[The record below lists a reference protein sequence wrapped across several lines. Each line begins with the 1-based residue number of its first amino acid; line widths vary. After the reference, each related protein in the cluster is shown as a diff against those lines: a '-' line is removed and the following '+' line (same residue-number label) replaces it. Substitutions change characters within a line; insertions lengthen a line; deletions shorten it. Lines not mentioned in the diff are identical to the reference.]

1 MTVEDLTTYLIANSA
16 LVATVNGR
24 IYSQILPQHAVL
36 PAIAYSQIHGKPG
49 NTMEN
54 ASGFID
60 ALFQFTCVAMSY
72 FDAKKT
78 ARSLRTALEGFAGTM
93 GSTKVY
99 GAFQESERDGFNF
112 ETLEYRTDLDFKIWH
127 LEA

>member
-1 MTVEDLTTYLIANSA
+1 MTIEDLTTYLIANAA
-16 LVATVNGR
+16 LIAVVNGR
-24 IYSQILPQHAVL
+24 IYPQVLPQHATL
-36 PAIAYSQIHGKPG
+36 PAIVYSQIHGKPG

-54 ASGFID
+54 ASGFTD
-60 ALFQFTCVAMSY
+60 ALFQFACVGTSY
-72 FDAKKT
+72 FDVKKT
-78 ARSLRTALEGFAGTM
+78 ARNLRTALEGFAGTM

-99 GAFQESERDGFNF
+99 GAFQETERDGYDS